1 MLVERVQHRAGND
14 FGKTADELSRILGDL
29 ESIEPRLRA
38 VAHAE
43 VRTDRPLPAVLADV
57 LDLVG
62 SH

>member
-29 ESIEPRLRA
+29 ESIEPRLR
-38 VAHAE
+38 VAHTE
-43 VRTDRPLPAVLADV
+43 VRTDRPLLAVLADV
-57 LDLVG
+57 LCLVG